1 MLKLL
6 ELLQNIYLDKL
17 LFKSTEFKAG
27 FNKAIDIVK
36 LHGFRTEI
44 IQETKQLREE
54 VVQSEKDK
62 EFLKSRLELKKEEVR
77 VLTAKNGRLKDEIHK
92 RTIGDSKR
100 SIKRIKNIKTIL
112 THCTRTS
119 DEKVYG
125 VLAYIKAIK
134 ETGEDDEE
142 IR

>member
-6 ELLQNIYLDKL
+6 EILQNIYLDKL
-17 LFKSTEFKAG
+17 LFKSTEYKAG

-36 LHGFRTEI
+36 FHGFQTEI

-54 VVQSEKDK
+54 LIQSEKDK
-62 EFLKSRLELKKEEVR
+62 EFLKSRLELKKEEVS
-77 VLTAKNGRLKDEIHK
+77 VLTTKNGRLKAEINT
-92 RTIGDSKR
+92 RVVGDSKK
-100 SIKRIKNIKTIL
+100 SIKRLKNIKNIV
-112 THCTRTS
+112 THATKTS

-134 ETGEDDEE
+134 ETGEDDETD
-142 IR
+142 

>member
-6 ELLQNIYLDKL
+6 EILQSIYLDKL
-17 LFKSTEFKAG
+17 IFKSTEYKAG

-36 LHGFRTEI
+36 LHGFKTEI

-54 VVQSEKDK
+54 VLQSEKDK
-62 EFLKSRLELKKEEVR
+62 EFLKSRLELKKEEVS
-77 VLTAKNGRLKDEIHK
+77 VLTTKNGRLRNEIQT
-92 RTIGDSKR
+92 RTIADSKK
-100 SIKRIKNIKTIL
+100 SIKRLKNIKKIVT
-112 THCTRTS
+112 CSTRTS

-134 ETGEDDEE
+134 ENREDNEPN
-142 IR
+142 